1 LLDFVEVHGEHSGKK
16 LAKLVYDV
24 LTRLRILEKIHIC
37 SIRSGISVIVS
48 DNASSNDTM
57 MEELELLFAKDG
69 IPFPAAERK
78 GKCLPH
84 IVHLA

>member
-16 LAKLVYDV
+16 LAKLVYSV
-24 LTRLRILEKIHIC
+24 LTRLRILEKVRIC
-37 SIRSGISVIVS
+37 SKKWSLDS

-57 MEELELLFAKDG
+57 VEELELLFAKDG
-69 IPFPAAERK
+69 IPFPAAERR
-78 GKCLPH
+78 GRCLPH

>member
-16 LAKLVYDV
+16 LAKLVYGV
-24 LTRLRILEKIHIC
+24 LTRLRILEK
-37 SIRSGISVIVS
+37 ISVIVS
-48 DNASSNDTM
+48 DNASSNDMM

-69 IPFPAAERK
+69 ISFPAAERR
-78 GKCLPH
+78 GRCLPH